1 MIGHL
6 PCFSNYLHDDFPLG
20 NFYPTPSSV
29 RRVKDLLSALVD
41 SASPQDLKQ
50 NIGAHGIAP
59 VRPDSREGKELIN
72 LCNSPYQI
80 YRIDYGDNPFR
91 IVFAFARAPGNLAY
105 IYAIDVSHLTMSG
118 RHR

>member
-1 MIGHL
+1 MAMIGHL

-72 LCNSPYQI
+72 HVTERNHSIYCSWDHVVTHFHQAQREKNTATSDSYQ
-80 YRIDYGDNPFR
+80 R
-91 IVFAFARAPGNLAY
+91 L
-105 IYAIDVSHLTMSG
+105 S
-118 RHR
+118 